1 MIKLLRSSYSSYTED
16 NLCILYSQYFFQIA
30 YDRYLLSIIR
40 LVLSLTFYKFI
51 VWACWA
57 KTQSYSGSKSK
68 LVLTSIKQKSFPL
81 FHFSSLPTKYKWR
94 KLFFFLSFYFSI
106 ISQFFIFPL
115 FHFPNQTYPKYFRN
129 ITQNT
134 SWGMRHLTTPTLF
147 LNFYT
152 SWIRLFFYYFAL
164 RCLCGPRTYYGPIYR
179 CFSFRW
185 EWYPRIG

>member
-1 MIKLLRSSYSSYTED
+1 MFGLVGLKPNPVYGPSQNWSLHQSNKKVFHYSTFPP
-16 NLCILYSQYFFQIA
+16 SQPNTNEENY
-30 YDRYLLSIIR
+30 
-40 LVLSLTFYKFI
+40 
-51 VWACWA
+51 
-57 KTQSYSGSKSK
+57 
-68 LVLTSIKQKSFPL
+68 
-81 FHFSSLPTKYKWR
+81 
-94 KLFFFLSFYFSI
+94 FFFLSFYFSI

-185 EWYPRIG
+185 ERYPRIG